1 MISNSEPISGKAATV
16 SGMLSRLN
24 QDSQLERSPVS
35 HISTVIPIINGNT
48 DAIGCGSRHLKDQ
61 GGSWSDGKWYNTFDL
76 VLKTSHTGVEGLT
89 SRSSTQPATTTAQ
102 NWQTIVNML
111 NNAGRKNS
119 SSNQKNGDR
128 PVTAMS
134 AKLLCRRA
142 VEIPNGEAMWEGD
155 IKWKPEVDEAIR
167 RGFSPK
173 DCAEMTGRK
182 VTVQRQPKKNSPSNG
197 LTERLSKLKKLF
209 DLGLINKSDYEKKK
223 NEILK
228 AL

>member
-1 MISNSEPISGKAATV
+1 
-16 SGMLSRLN
+16 ML
-24 QDSQLERSPVS
+24 EF
-35 HISTVIPIINGNT
+35 
-48 DAIGCGSRHLKDQ
+48 LKDKKIMIVAAHPDDEILGV
-61 GGSWSDGKWYNTFDL
+61 GGTINLL
-76 VLKTSHTGVEGLT
+76 VNLGASIKVIILGEGLT